1 MDFST
6 VSENL
11 DFLLVGIR
19 TTILLAA
26 AATVGGTAIGLAA
39 ALGRLYGGR
48 IVDGVLKLYIDLFR
62 STPLL
67 IQLIWFF
74 FALPVL
80 TGGSLTPFAAAFL
93 ALSLYHGAFFTEIF
107 RAGIAST
114 ARGQGEAGLALG
126 MSRTQAYRRIVLPQ
140 SFVRVLPV
148 ISQQIVIL
156 LKDTSLASVIT
167 VTELTWRAQNI
178 GTQALDPVPVLTAAL
193 VVYMLLCLPITA
205 VGNVAYRRLRS

>member
-6 VSENL
+6 VSDNL
-11 DFLLVGIR
+11 HFLVTGLR
-19 TTILLAA
+19 TTVLLAVIA
-26 AATVGGTAIGLAA
+26 AAGSCVIGLAA

-48 IVDGVLKLYIDLFR
+48 VVEGGVKLYIDLFR

-67 IQLIWFF
+67 IQLIWCY
-74 FALPVL
+74 FALPVVV
-80 TGGSLTPFAAAFL
+80 GASLSPFAAAAI

-107 RAGIAST
+107 RAGILSI

-126 MSRTQAYRRIVLPQ
+126 MTGVQAYRRIVLPQ
-140 SFVRVLPV
+140 SMVGMLPV
-148 ISQQIVIL
+148 ICQQLVIL

-178 GTQALDPVPVLTAAL
+178 GTQTLDPVPVLTMAL
-193 VVYMLLCLPITA
+193 ITYMLLCYPITA